1 MRNSKLL
8 ALSALFLSAQASARD
23 VSLGRE
29 LYDSLVQ
36 CAAFHTVEAGMTH
49 EGGDAAASHLATA
62 HDYRADARKHS
73 PDGQSAT
80 ADADVKTTSELYR
93 KMIAEGDAE
102 DMAKSWTSLESA
114 CRELHIAK
122 GPLAAEAGMEK
133 SR

>member
-8 ALSALFLSAQASARD
+8 TMTALLLSAQATAQD

-36 CAAFHTVEAGMTH
+36 CAAFHTVESGMTR

-62 HDYRADARKHS
+62 YDYRADARKHS
-73 PDGQSAT
+73 PDGQDAT

-102 DMAKSWTSLESA
+102 DMAKGWTSLESA

-122 GPLAAEAGMEK
+122 APMAAETGVEK